1 MLLKTLIYRL
11 PSVPGLVAHRSC
23 EKDELTGPWPS
34 TRLMKPAG
42 NEVLMLCSR
51 RRREADLKEALP
63 GLGETALQL
72 LTEAASERGGAA
84 PPRES
89 RSLLSGQISELWKHD
104 HPVRTLVGQDEH
116 KRAASRTRWRTNA
129 VGEEWLKSTYKF
141 ICSESWN

>member
-1 MLLKTLIYRL
+1 
-11 PSVPGLVAHRSC
+11 
-23 EKDELTGPWPS
+23 
-34 TRLMKPAG
+34 MKPAG

-51 RRREADLKEALP
+51 RRRKADLKEALP

-72 LTEAASERGGAA
+72 LTEAASERGGVA

-116 KRAASRTRWRTNA
+116 KRAASRTR
-129 VGEEWLKSTYKF
+129 
-141 ICSESWN
+141 